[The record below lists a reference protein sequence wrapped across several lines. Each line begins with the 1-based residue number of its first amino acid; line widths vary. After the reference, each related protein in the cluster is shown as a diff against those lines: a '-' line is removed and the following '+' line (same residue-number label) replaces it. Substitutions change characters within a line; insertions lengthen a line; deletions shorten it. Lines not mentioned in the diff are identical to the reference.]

1 MLQVD
6 TYHIVILVFNMVDF
20 VVCGVE
26 WRVEGVWCRM
36 AVEGVRCWVYCRCVV
51 WDVGIVGCNL

>member
-1 MLQVD
+1 MLKAD

-26 WRVEGVWCRM
+26 WRVEGV
-36 AVEGVRCWVYCRCVV
+36 
-51 WDVGIVGCNL
+51 